1 MPAGKY
7 MQANSLAIKIVGKRE
22 WLVQMKVHETCEWE
36 SENNGRACSC
46 ECERV
51 ENNGEKRKA
60 SSEHSEEHSERASY
74 QGRFEASEEHSEEHS
89 ERLPTKAREASVQCI
104 I

>member
-1 MPAGKY
+1 
-7 MQANSLAIKIVGKRE
+7 MQANSLEIKIVGKRE
-22 WLVQMKVHETCEWE
+22 WLVQMKVHETL
-36 SENNGRACSC
+36 
-46 ECERV
+46 RV
-51 ENNGEKRKA
+51 GKREQWAGVFKRMHASGNNGEKRKA
-60 SSEHSEEHSERASY
+60 SSEHSEEHSERASN